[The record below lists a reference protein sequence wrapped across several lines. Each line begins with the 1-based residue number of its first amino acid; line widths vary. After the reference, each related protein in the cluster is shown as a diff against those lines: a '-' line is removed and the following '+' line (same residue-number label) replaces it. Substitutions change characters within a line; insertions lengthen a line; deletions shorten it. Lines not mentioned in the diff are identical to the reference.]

1 MKKVYKKPELYFD
14 SFELNA
20 NIALGCALISHHSD
34 SSCPITDKDLGVIY
48 CAEGI
53 CTYTPGPGDSKV
65 CYHISADSNTFTS

>member
-34 SSCPITDKDLGVIY
+34 SSCPVTDKDLGVTY
-48 CAEGI
+48 YAEGI
-53 CTYTPGPGDSKV
+53 CARTPGPGD
-65 CYHISADSNTFTS
+65 

>member
-34 SSCPITDKDLGVIY
+34 SSCPVTDKDLGVTY
-48 CAEGI
+48 YAEGI
-53 CTYTPGPGDSKV
+53 CTRTAAPGDSKV
-65 CYHISADSNTFTS
+65 CYHIAADSNTFTS